1 MANKSDYVDLGLTC
15 VDVCK
20 ALHEGMDGKEL
31 DELKPPVRK
40 AIEKLTTW
48 VTLVV
53 PSFDSSLTMFLI
65 AEPWRRSRKR
75 SRRRVDGIYSP
86 DL

>member
-20 ALHEGMDGKEL
+20 ALHEGMDGKGL
-31 DELKPPVRK
+31 DDLRPPVRK

-48 VTLVV
+48 VTPAA
-53 PSFDSSLTMFLI
+53 PSFNRSLTMFLI
-65 AEPWRRSRKR
+65 AEP
-75 SRRRVDGIYSP
+75 
-86 DL
+86 